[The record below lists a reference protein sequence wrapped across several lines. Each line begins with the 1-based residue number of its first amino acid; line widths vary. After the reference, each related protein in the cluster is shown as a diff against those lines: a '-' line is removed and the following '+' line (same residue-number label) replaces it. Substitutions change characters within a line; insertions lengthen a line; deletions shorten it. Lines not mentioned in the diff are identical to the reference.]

1 MSERA
6 EFFIEGKDLLAKPFH
21 YSASGLDNIYLLNGV
36 TESETSYGKM
46 VHIDNINGLHH
57 AIGLHIIEKENR
69 MAGAEFRFLRKQMDL
84 SQAAL
89 AQGLNVTDQT
99 IANYEKE
106 KSALGPAEAY
116 IKMRYLLFVLP
127 KQTRLEII
135 KSMMA
140 VSAQKAQKRL
150 PDVPRRKL
158 VQHWVEDVGLPQAA

>member
-21 YSASGLDNIYLLNGV
+21 YSASGLDNIYLLNG
-36 TESETSYGKM
+36 
-46 VHIDNINGLHH
+46 DNINGLHH